1 MDGKKWEYKGEKA
14 LKELEKL
21 TQNADE
27 VQENLL
33 KEILMRNGETEYLK
47 KYLFGSKDVLE
58 FKRSVPVITYKAIRP
73 YIQRIANGEASSL
86 ITSHP
91 ITEML
96 CRSFTLSTNEYIYF
110 VHILMLGTRRTSCLS

>member
-96 CRSFTLSTNEYIYF
+96 CRSLTLSTNEYIYF
-110 VHILMLGTRRTSCLS
+110 VHIF